1 MSPPR
6 FAITLLNIGSAA
18 VNESFPGSVPESSLK
33 IQKSISEGEFR
44 PAMKLALED
53 IKGKA
58 AKPHYHDVLSE
69 NGAFMPFR

>member
-33 IQKSISEGEFR
+33 IQKSISKGEFR
-44 PAMKLALED
+44 PAMNLALED
-53 IKGKA
+53 IT
-58 AKPHYHDVLSE
+58 
-69 NGAFMPFR
+69 